1 MRSKI
6 LIIVIAIVLGL
17 GAAFLGA
24 QYLSGARAKIAEGA
38 EPVKVLVALREIPQ
52 GTAAETLVSG
62 GFAEERE
69 IPRQY
74 VTDGAISS
82 LESVAGKVTAASIA
96 RGEQLTNP
104 RFTLAAELGLSF
116 ALPDGYVAVSV
127 PDNPTRAVSGF
138 VTPGDYIMVLATFDE
153 GSLEGV
159 VTKTLIKKAR
169 VIATGKETTQTAT
182 PKTDPVT
189 GEPVQVEQVPT
200 LTLALSPVDAERIVF
215 AQEAGSVWYALIS
228 SEQTV
233 IPDTSGERYPGV
245 MR

>member
-6 LIIVIAIVLGL
+6 LIIIVAVVLGL
-17 GAAFLGA
+17 AAAFFGA
-24 QYLSGARAKIAEGA
+24 QYLSGARAKIAAGA
-38 EPVKVLVALREIPQ
+38 EPVKVLVATREIPQ
-52 GTAAETLVSG
+52 GTDAATLISA

-69 IPRQY
+69 VPRQY
-74 VTDGAISS
+74 VTDGAIST
-82 LESVAGKVTAASIA
+82 LESVSGKVTATAIA
-96 RGEQLTNP
+96 RGEQLTSP

-116 ALPDGYVAVSV
+116 AIPDGYVAVSV

-138 VTPGDYIMVLATFDE
+138 VTPGDYVMVMATFDVD
-153 GSLEGV
+153 GLI
-159 VTKTLIKKAR
+159 TRTLIKKAR

-182 PKTDPVT
+182 PEVDPVT

-215 AQEAGSVWYALIS
+215 AQEGGSVWYALIS

-233 IPDTSGERYPGV
+233 IPDTKGERYPGV